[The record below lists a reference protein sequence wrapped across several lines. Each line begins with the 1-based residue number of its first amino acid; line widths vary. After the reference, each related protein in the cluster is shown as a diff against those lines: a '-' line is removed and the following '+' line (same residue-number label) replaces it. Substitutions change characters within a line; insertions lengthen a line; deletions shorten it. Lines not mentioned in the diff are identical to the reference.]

1 MDRKFWIKDFP
12 QISILI
18 FFVFN
23 FFGMLFYSGG
33 NMIDPSQAGYD
44 FSYNFFSDL
53 GSWKSHNGKLNI
65 ISFLLFNSSLAL
77 IGICFSILFYKIRN
91 IFLEHKT
98 LSLIATIFG
107 IISGLLYVGVA
118 FTPSDTPLDLFE
130 DSVGDPWLHIL
141 VATWAFRFIVI
152 TAILYAIIIF
162 KNENFDNK
170 YAFGFI
176 IFGLFVLLYVVY
188 TWPPNGDT
196 VYFLFDARPPEE
208 IDLTVKVEL
217 DKYLLNLKK
226 HVLAQKTVVFWML
239 ISIYIYTLGLSKYI
253 LKKVILKK

>member
-1 MDRKFWIKDFP
+1 MSKNPLIVFEGIETSGKSTSLKKAIKYLKKNK
-12 QISILI
+12 IK
-18 FFVFN
+18 
-23 FFGMLFYSGG
+23 Y
-33 NMIDPSQAGYD
+33 
-44 FSYNFFSDL
+44 
-53 GSWKSHNGKLNI
+53 
-65 ISFLLFNSSLAL
+65 ISFREPGGTVFAE
-77 IGICFSILFYKIRN
+77 KIRN

-253 LKKVILKK
+253 LKKPY